1 MSYLYNQ
8 PGQPYWY
15 LAQPVPA
22 PTVSAAGI
30 LAGIAALG
38 FGLLTAL
45 GSVAQYHLWWSYSEE
60 IRKLMGVLPSMVCGP
75 IAGLLLIPGGVLLL
89 RRTAV
94 GRVLVILG
102 FVPLFAE
109 QVLEWQRH
117 LPMSPVVLVWSL
129 GLMALYLGVV
139 ILAALPSVSRWI
151 DAREVNR

>member
-1 MSYLYNQ
+1 MSYPYKQ
-8 PGQPYWY
+8 PGQVYWY
-15 LAQPVPA
+15 PAQPVP
-22 PTVSAAGI
+22 PSTVSAAGV
-30 LAGIAALG
+30 LAAVAALG

-45 GSVAQYHLWWSYSEE
+45 GSAAQYHLWWSYSDET
-60 IRKLMGVLPSMVCGP
+60 RKLMGVLPSMVCGP
-75 IAGLLLIPGGVLLL
+75 IAALLLIPGGILLL

-109 QVLEWQRH
+109 QVLEWQKH
-117 LPMSPVVLVWSL
+117 LPTSPVVLVWSL